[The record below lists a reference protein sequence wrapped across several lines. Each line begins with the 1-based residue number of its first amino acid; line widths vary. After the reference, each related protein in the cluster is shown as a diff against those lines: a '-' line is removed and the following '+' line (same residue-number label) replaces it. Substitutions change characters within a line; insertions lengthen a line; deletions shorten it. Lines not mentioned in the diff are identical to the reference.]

1 MNGKKRMISIIGIT
15 LIGAGAIITYAL
27 CKAAAIESRLEE
39 QDEVSR
45 LQQELYNLID
55 TKGLDSQEVLVLS
68 QRLDRAVLKRMKEI
82 NANEK
87 R

>member
-1 MNGKKRMISIIGIT
+1 MISIIGIT
-15 LIGAGAIITYAL
+15 LIGIGTITTYAL

-39 QDEVSR
+39 QDEVTK
-45 LQQELYNLID
+45 LQEELYNLID

-68 QRLDRAVLKRMKEI
+68 QELDMAVLKRMKEI